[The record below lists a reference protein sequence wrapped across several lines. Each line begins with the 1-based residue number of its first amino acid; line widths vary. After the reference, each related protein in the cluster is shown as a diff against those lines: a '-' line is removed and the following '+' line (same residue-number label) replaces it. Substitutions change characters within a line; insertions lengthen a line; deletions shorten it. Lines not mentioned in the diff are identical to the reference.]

1 MASTNGAGV
10 EKKRAPLIAGQRRHF
25 VIEARM

>member
-10 EKKRAPLIAGQRRHF
+10 EKKFAVDRRAAADF